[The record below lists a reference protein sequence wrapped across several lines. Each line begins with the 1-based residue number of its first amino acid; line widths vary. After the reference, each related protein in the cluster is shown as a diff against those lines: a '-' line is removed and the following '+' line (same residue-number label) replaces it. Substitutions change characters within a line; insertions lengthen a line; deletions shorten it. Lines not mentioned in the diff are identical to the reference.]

1 MTARIHLPL
10 ALRPEAGGAA
20 SIEVDCATVGDAL
33 ASVAARHPTI
43 ARHIFDETG
52 ALRRHVNV
60 FVNRAELRTLGGHA
74 APVAAGDEIHIVPSI
89 AGG

>member
-10 ALRPEAGGAA
+10 ALRPEAGGAEA
-20 SIEVDCATVGDAL
+20 IDVDARTVADAL
-33 ASVAARHPTI
+33 ASVATRHPTI

-60 FVNRAELRTLGGHA
+60 FVNQSELRTLDGFA
-74 APVAAGDEIHIVPSI
+74 TPIDSGDEIHIVPSI

>member
-10 ALRPEAGGAA
+10 ALRPEAGGAE
-20 SIEVDCATVGDAL
+20 SIEVDCATVADAL
-33 ASVAARHPTI
+33 ASVAERHPTI

-60 FVNRAELRTLGGHA
+60 FVNQAELRTLGGGA
-74 APVAAGDEIHIVPSI
+74 TAVTTGDEIHIVPSI

>member
-10 ALRPEAGGAA
+10 ALRPEAGGVEA
-20 SIEVDCATVGDAL
+20 IDVDARTVGDAL

-43 ARHIFDETG
+43 ARHLFDETG

-60 FVNRAELRTLGGHA
+60 FVNQSELRTLDGNATHIA
-74 APVAAGDEIHIVPSI
+74 SGDEIHIVPSI

>member
-10 ALRPEAGGAA
+10 ALRPEAGGAE
-20 SIEVDCATVGDAL
+20 SIDVDCATVGDAL
-33 ASVAARHPTI
+33 ASVATRHPTI

-60 FVNRAELRTLGGHA
+60 FVNNAELRTLNGDA
-74 APVAAGDEIHIVPSI
+74 TRVRAGDEIHIVPSI

>member
-10 ALRPEAGGAA
+10 ALRPEAGGAE
-20 SIEVDCATVGDAL
+20 SIEVHCATVGDAL

-52 ALRRHVNV
+52 ALRRHVNI
-60 FVNRAELRTLGGHA
+60 FVNQTQLRALPGEST
-74 APVAAGDEIHIVPSI
+74 PVEAGDEIHIVPSI

>member
-10 ALRPEAGGAA
+10 ALRPEAGGAE
-20 SIEVDCATVGDAL
+20 SIEVHCATVRDAL
-33 ASVAARHPTI
+33 ATVAARHPTI

-52 ALRRHVNV
+52 TLRPHVNV
-60 FVNRAELRTLGGHA
+60 FVNRSELRTLSGVA
-74 APVAAGDEIHIVPSI
+74 TPVEPGDEIHIVPSI